1 MFQFDVYDTD
11 VNLRGTFYSIYDME
25 KFVDGVREGRGESF
39 PQTER
44 MSPFDYL
51 KSIGWFWSEEIAS
64 RVPPDNLSLCLQTP
78 KSCIV

>member
-1 MFQFDVYDTD
+1 MFQFDVYDAD
-11 VNLRGTFYSIYDME
+11 VSLRGTFYSIYDME

-51 KSIGWFWSEEIAS
+51 KSIGWFWECKEIVS
-64 RVPPDNLSLCLQTP
+64 RVPPDKLSLSAPQTP
-78 KSCIV
+78 

>member
-1 MFQFDVYDTD
+1 MFQFDVYDAD
-11 VNLRGTFYSIYDME
+11 VTLRGTFYSIYDME

-51 KSIGWFWSEEIAS
+51 KSIGWFWECKEIAN
-64 RVPPDNLSLCLQTP
+64 RVPPDNLSYSAPQTP
-78 KSCIV
+78 